1 MSKYLLGR
9 LLQLPITLLGLFTVI
24 FIILRAMPGD
34 PVAAYLG
41 AGATVETLNDMRHKF
56 GLDAPLYAQYAH
68 DLLGFLNADL
78 GRSFQTNRR
87 VTDEIMAV
95 LPSTV
100 VLAGLA
106 LVVSSVFG
114 VAAGVVAALRAHRFT
129 DYFVMT
135 LSVVWISI
143 PAFWLALM
151 LILVF
156 SYQLDLFPVTGVSVQ
171 ASWLSQLHGLVLP
184 VVSLSLLF
192 LALVARMTRS
202 SMADILHSDFIL
214 TVRAKGAP
222 ERLIVMKHAL
232 RNAILPVV
240 TVIGLNTGLL
250 FSGAVLTETVFARP
264 GIGRLLVDSVVAN
277 DYPLVQGIIL
287 LIGAF
292 YVVINLVVD
301 LAYAYLDPR
310 IKYGATA

>member
-1 MSKYLLGR
+1 MPRYLLGR
-9 LLQLPITLLGLFTVI
+9 LAQLPITLLGLFSVI

-41 AGATVETLNDMRHKF
+41 AGATAETLSDMRHKF
-56 GLDAPLYAQYAH
+56 GLDVPLYQQYV
-68 DLLGFLNADL
+68 DGLLGILTADL
-78 GRSFQTNRR
+78 GRSFQTSRR

-95 LPSTV
+95 LPSTAI
-100 VLAGLA
+100 LAGLA
-106 LVVSSVFG
+106 LLVSSVLG
-114 VAAGVVAALRAHRFT
+114 MAAGVLAALRAHRFT

-156 SYQLDLFPVTGVSVQ
+156 SYQLGLFPVTGVSVQ
-171 ASWLSQLHGLVLP
+171 ASWLHQLHGLVLP
-184 VVSLSLLF
+184 VISLSLLF

-222 ERLIVMKHAL
+222 ERVVVMKHAL
-232 RNAILPVV
+232 RNAMLPVV

-264 GIGRLLVDSVVAN
+264 GIGRLLVDSFLAN

-287 LIGAF
+287 LIGMF
-292 YVVINLVVD
+292 YVLINLAVD
-301 LAYAYLDPR
+301 LTYAYLDPR
-310 IKYGATA
+310 IKYGAQA